1 MDKIEA
7 LIINLLK
14 ELGSENDNENLIN
27 ANSKTKLFGEN
38 GNFDSM
44 VLVIFISDLEEIIDE
59 EFGKNLTLADDRA
72 MSQKTSP
79 FRNVESLTKHIQR
92 LMNE

>member
-27 ANSKTKLFGEN
+27 ANSKTKLLER
-38 GNFDSM
+38 M
-44 VLVIFISDLEEIIDE
+44 VI
-59 EFGKNLTLADDRA
+59 LT
-72 MSQKTSP
+72 
-79 FRNVESLTKHIQR
+79 VWG
-92 LMNE
+92 

>member
-14 ELGSENDNENLIN
+14 ELTMRMTMKILLMQIPN
-27 ANSKTKLFGEN
+27 TKLFAGA
-38 GNFDSM
+38 NFDSM
-44 VLVIFISDLEEIIDE
+44 GLVIFISDLEEIIDE

-72 MSQKTSP
+72 MSSKILQ
-79 FRNVESLTKHIQR
+79 L
-92 LMNE
+92 